1 MVRRLAYTLQPVL
14 PPSCWY
20 AFLLFEIE
28 SDPMNAMKALALA
41 GLLTTATLATSWAAG
56 PMAAAPASASNV
68 VTGEVLEVK
77 GVEVY
82 TYLRLKTAQGEV
94 WAAVNKAPVV
104 KGAKVTLTNVMTMEN
119 FESKELKKTF
129 PTILFASLEGAGP
142 AAGTGAAA
150 ADPHAGMTKAPAEAI
165 DVKVAKATGANAVT
179 VAEVVSKADKLKDK
193 PVRVQGKV
201 VKYNAGIMGKN
212 WIHLRDG
219 SGSAADSSN
228 DILVTTDA
236 TAKVGDVI
244 TASGVVHT
252 NKDFGAGYSYKV
264 LIEEATLKP

>member
-1 MVRRLAYTLQPVL
+1 MKLKPLLAFGLI
-14 PPSCWY
+14 
-20 AFLLFEIE
+20 AAAALFY
-28 SDPMNAMKALALA
+28 PAH
-41 GLLTTATLATSWAAG
+41 
-56 PMAAAPASASNV
+56 AAAPTQ

-82 TYLRLKTAQGEV
+82 TYLRIKTAQGEV

-129 PTILFASLEGAGP
+129 PTILFASLEGAAP

-150 ADPHAGMTKAPAEAI
+150 ADPHAGMTKAPAEAM

-219 SGSAADSSN
+219 SGSAADGSN
-228 DILVTTDA
+228 DVLVTTDA
-236 TAKVGDVI
+236 SAKIGDVV
-244 TASGVVHT
+244 TVSGLVHT
-252 NKDFGAGYSYKV
+252 DKDFGAGYSYKV
-264 LIEEATLKP
+264 LIEDATLKP

>member
-1 MVRRLAYTLQPVL
+1 MNVIK
-14 PPSCWY
+14 
-20 AFLLFEIE
+20 AFVI
-28 SDPMNAMKALALA
+28 A
-41 GLLTTATLATSWAAG
+41 GLLITTPHTTLWAAG
-56 PMAAAPASASNV
+56 PATAPASVNST

-104 KGAKVTLTNVMTMEN
+104 KGAKVTLTNVMTMQN

-129 PTILFASLEGAGP
+129 PTILFASLEGAGSGP
-142 AAGTGAAA
+142 GTGAVAT
-150 ADPHAGMTKAPAEAI
+150 DPHAGMTKAPVEAM

-219 SGSAADSSN
+219 SGSATDSSN

-236 TAKVGDVI
+236 NAKIGDVV
-244 TASGVVHT
+244 TVSGVVHT

-264 LIEEATLKP
+264 LIEDATVKP